1 MKRLLPLA
9 LALALLAGCTP
20 PAAQSPAPVETPV
33 TPSTQ
38 APAPSGPPVYTDYS
52 QLTPYEKTERP
63 VAKFTRRYEEFTDTL
78 IPTDDYG
85 PLIPFAGV
93 SATRSEDDGWG
104 WMEDYDLYGLMTLDG
119 EVIVDPVFS
128 SAYAPSVWDP
138 NYDNRRTLGCLV
150 LQKVIADEKGEPVS
164 VAALCARDGS
174 WCTGFDYIY
183 DWELMM
189 DSFDEAV
196 PLYRW
201 NGPNGAYN
209 AVVFLDPDTGEEVKT
224 VDLSK
229 VLKRWPNLIWTLP
242 YQIRCNETYPIFSDD
257 DAHYLFDSD
266 TGEVRS
272 LEELLNTALEG
283 PYTWHSSENLCRVK
297 TASGWGY
304 IDGGGNW
311 VTDPIYEEAGDFEN
325 GRALVRDMEDGGSYK
340 YIDRRG
346 KVIYTFPASA
356 DTVSY
361 FGEFLSYKSG
371 GRRSFLDKDLRPLSL
386 PDDFT
391 DPYKQGDWFIQELPD
406 PSPTVPGGWA
416 FWNYKT
422 GARRDF
428 PGEWEFSHTSSEDKA
443 IFNGYAGK
451 SRYALA
457 DLNTGEIIELGQW
470 SSVYFT
476 QDELTGETYLFLA
489 RWDEAGET
497 PASEWRRLNGDI
509 LYRIEGAH
517 SGYTS
522 LWGGRVLTSGD
533 NAVTLTELRTGE
545 LLFSWPLYSL
555 ED

>member
-1 MKRLLPLA
+1 
-9 LALALLAGCTP
+9 
-20 PAAQSPAPVETPV
+20 
-33 TPSTQ
+33 
-38 APAPSGPPVYTDYS
+38 
-52 QLTPYEKTERP
+52 
-63 VAKFTRRYEEFTDTL
+63 
-78 IPTDDYG
+78 
-85 PLIPFAGV
+85 
-93 SATRSEDDGWG
+93 
-104 WMEDYDLYGLMTLDG
+104 
-119 EVIVDPVFS
+119 
-128 SAYAPSVWDP
+128 
-138 NYDNRRTLGCLV
+138 
-150 LQKVIADEKGEPVS
+150 
-164 VAALCARDGS
+164 
-174 WCTGFDYIY
+174 
-183 DWELMM
+183 
-189 DSFDEAV
+189 
-196 PLYRW
+196 
-201 NGPNGAYN
+201 
-209 AVVFLDPDTGEEVKT
+209 
-224 VDLSK
+224 
-229 VLKRWPNLIWTLP
+229 
-242 YQIRCNETYPIFSDD
+242 
-257 DAHYLFDSD
+257 
-266 TGEVRS
+266 
-272 LEELLNTALEG
+272 
-283 PYTWHSSENLCRVK
+283 
-297 TASGWGY
+297 
-304 IDGGGNW
+304 
-311 VTDPIYEEAGDFEN
+311 
-325 GRALVRDMEDGGSYK
+325 MEDGGSYK